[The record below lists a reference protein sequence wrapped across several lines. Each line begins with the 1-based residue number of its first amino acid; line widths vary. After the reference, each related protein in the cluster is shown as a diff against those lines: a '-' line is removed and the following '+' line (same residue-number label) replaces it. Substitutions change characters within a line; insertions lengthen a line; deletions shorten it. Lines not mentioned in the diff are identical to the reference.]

1 MLWNKNTG
9 NDKEEESMY
18 SMYLSSAPSKDKPN
32 QVGNYAPVRLD
43 DIAKRRS
50 VTRLYLIITSD

>member
-1 MLWNKNTG
+1 
-9 NDKEEESMY
+9 MY
-18 SMYLSSAPSKDKPN
+18 SMYLSSAPLKGKPN